1 MNFKFLNKCKWLWVQ
16 NFAPWLFFELFY
28 RFHIWQNSDGVWTLN
43 LWLFSCLAT
52 YRFPL
57 CPPSSSGPT
66 KVHCDAKNKE
76 TKQMDQKKIPDKTDS
91 LFYLNYSSAT
101 ERKSYSWQRHH
112 WKSPFCLQ
120 QISSTSFLWGML
132 HLNFLCVTDI
142 PCLLVSCLFHWKYIY
157 TIFHFLQ
164 DFLIS
169 FSCWFQTKIV
179 LLNYKLSP

>member
-52 YRFPL
+52 YRFHL
-57 CPPSSSGPT
+57 CPPSSSGPP

-120 QISSTSFLWGML
+120 QISSTSFLWGIL
-132 HLNFLCVTDI
+132 HLNFLCITDI
-142 PCLLVSCLFHWKYIY
+142 SLSTCLLFIPLKIHLYYLPFFTRFPNLFLMLVPNK
-157 TIFHFLQ
+157 
-164 DFLIS
+164 D
-169 FSCWFQTKIV
+169 C
-179 LLNYKLSP
+179 SP